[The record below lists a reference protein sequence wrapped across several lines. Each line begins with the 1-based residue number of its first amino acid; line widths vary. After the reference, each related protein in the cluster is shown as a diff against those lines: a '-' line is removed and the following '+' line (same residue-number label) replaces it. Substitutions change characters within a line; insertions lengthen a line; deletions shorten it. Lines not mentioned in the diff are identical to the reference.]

1 MGTFGESN
9 FANDG
14 ALDYVNDL
22 VDRLA
27 ATVDECL
34 ADEERSALDEEG
46 EAVIMPS
53 VEIIALLCEQCSA
66 VPPTQETV
74 NRWREQYLH
83 IYDEEIDYL
92 DPKPTFKEKRR
103 AVIERTFE
111 RLAQLSIRM
120 IGDGDEPGDAML
132 IL

>member
-1 MGTFGESN
+1 MGIFGEGN

-53 VEIIALLCEQCSA
+53 IEIIALLCEHCSA
-66 VPPTQETV
+66 APPPEETV

-83 IYDEEIDYL
+83 IYDEEIDFL

-111 RLAQLSIRM
+111 RLAQLSSLVTV
-120 IGDGDEPGDAML
+120 DDDESVAPS
-132 IL
+132 